1 MKYKRNTFT
10 QLLAP
15 INMSEDDL
23 YLMICYLVQ
32 LTTMFVLIG
41 RSKNR
46 KKSALINIGFFLC
59 YNILFHYNLIY
70 NSSGGS
76 ALLWLIYLMFSLGLH
91 WLINIT
97 GIIKTIITK

>member
-1 MKYKRNTFT
+1 M
-10 QLLAP
+10 LAL

-32 LTTMFVLIG
+32 LITMFILIG
-41 RSKNR
+41 RSKSR
-46 KKSALINIGFFLC
+46 KKSTLINIGFFLS

-76 ALLWLIYLMFSLGLH
+76 GLVWLVYLMFSLGLH
-91 WLINIT
+91 WLINII

>member
-1 MKYKRNTFT
+1 MG
-10 QLLAP
+10 
-15 INMSEDDL
+15 EDDL

-41 RSKNR
+41 RSNNR

-70 NSSGGS
+70 
-76 ALLWLIYLMFSLGLH
+76 LMFSLGLH

>member
-1 MKYKRNTFT
+1 
-10 QLLAP
+10 
-15 INMSEDDL
+15 MSEDDL

-32 LTTMFVLIG
+32 LTTMFILIS

-46 KKSALINIGFFLC
+46 KKSALINIGFFLF

-76 ALLWLIYLMFSLGLH
+76 GLVWLAYLMFSLGLH
-91 WLINIT
+91 WLINII

>member
-1 MKYKRNTFT
+1 
-10 QLLAP
+10 
-15 INMSEDDL
+15 MSEDDL

-32 LTTMFVLIG
+32 LITMFVLIG

-46 KKSALINIGFFLC
+46 KKSALINIGFFLS

-76 ALLWLIYLMFSLGLH
+76 GLVWLVYLMFSLGSH
-91 WLINIT
+91 WLINII